1 MSRNASE
8 KPYVFKKGSV
18 RVPIIAHIPHS
29 ALYIPPDIRKTLL
42 LNDRQLKR
50 ELLLMTDRYV
60 DELFS
65 CVHESGGSLMKFA
78 VSRLVLDPERF
89 LDDSREEMA
98 AKGMGV
104 VYIKTSHGELL
115 RKGPSSEQRENLINR
130 FYIPYHKRLAEEVA
144 CLLETHNRCLIIDC
158 HSFSSQPLPY
168 EPDKDAERPDICLG
182 TDDFHAP
189 VELVEAAET
198 LFSESGL
205 ITYLNKP
212 YEGTYVPS
220 MFLNKDS
227 RVSSLMIEVNRKLF
241 MDETT
246 GKKTGT
252 FNKVKT
258 ILFKLVQQY
267 TLKIKEELMEF
278 NAINV
283 IKPYLWNNVWVFDD
297 PARGLD
303 KEALVSG
310 IPEIITHVCS
320 QNGIRDP
327 QNGFVVIFSGS
338 PFPDAAVVLEH
349 LRPDGS
355 GSGNWYKLQGTNM
368 EGWLCPALL
377 RYFESPPAKIYLQ
390 VKPC

>member
-1 MSRNASE
+1 MSRNSSE

-18 RVPIIAHIPHS
+18 RVPIIANIPHS
-29 ALYIPPDIRKTLL
+29 SLYIPPDIRKTLL

-60 DELFS
+60 DELFA
-65 CVHESGGSLMKFA
+65 CVHELGGSSMKYA

-89 LDDSREEMA
+89 TDDTKEEMA

-104 VYIKTSHGELL
+104 VYTKTSDGELL
-115 RKGPSSEQRENLINR
+115 RKGPSSQQRENLINR
-130 FYIPYHKRLAEEVA
+130 FYIPYHERIEEEVA
-144 CLLETHNRCLIIDC
+144 YFLETHNRCLIIDC
-158 HSFSSQPLPY
+158 HSFSSKPLPY
-168 EPDKDAERPDICLG
+168 EPDKDIERPDICLG

-189 VELVEAAET
+189 IELLEAAET
-198 LFSESGL
+198 FFSKSGL

-220 MFLNKDS
+220 KFLNKDS
-227 RVSSLMIEVNRKLF
+227 RVSSLMIEVNRKLY
-241 MDETT
+241 MNEAT
-246 GKKTGT
+246 GKKTDN
-252 FNKVKT
+252 FNEVKT

-267 TLKIKEELMEF
+267 KLKMKEELMGF

-310 IPEIITHVCS
+310 IPEIITHVCT

-338 PFPDAAVVLEH
+338 PFPDADAVLEH

-355 GSGNWYKLQGTNM
+355 GSGNWYKLLGTNM

-377 RYFESPPAKIYLQ
+377 RYFESPPSKIYIQ